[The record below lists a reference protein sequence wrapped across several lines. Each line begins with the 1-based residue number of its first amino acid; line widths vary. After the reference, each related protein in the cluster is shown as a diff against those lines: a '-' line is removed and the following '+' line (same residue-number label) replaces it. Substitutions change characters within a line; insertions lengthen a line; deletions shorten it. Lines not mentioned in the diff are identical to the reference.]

1 MKGEKFVDVV
11 VVVRVVVVDV
21 SVVVVDSVS
30 IRQNKV
36 FLLFHNFLLK
46 TFEKVGAAISLF
58 SLRKNF
64 MNVSFDFN
72 FVESSFSPTCH
83 KKTPSCC
90 FAIHEKRE
98 IHTNIS
104 FKNCHFLWQ

>member
-58 SLRKNF
+58 
-64 MNVSFDFN
+64 
-72 FVESSFSPTCH
+72 FSP
-83 KKTPSCC
+83 KE
-90 FAIHEKRE
+90 FHECLVRFQFRRIKFF
-98 IHTNIS
+98 S
-104 FKNCHFLWQ
+104 DLSQKNTFMLFCDS

>member
-1 MKGEKFVDVV
+1 MKGEKFVDVG

-58 SLRKNF
+58 
-64 MNVSFDFN
+64 
-72 FVESSFSPTCH
+72 FSP
-83 KKTPSCC
+83 KE
-90 FAIHEKRE
+90 FHECLVRFQFRRIKFF
-98 IHTNIS
+98 S
-104 FKNCHFLWQ
+104 DLSQKNTFMLFCDS